1 MHDYYLILVI
11 ILGILAI
18 ADLMVGVSNDA
29 VNFLNSAIGSKVVS
43 FKTLMIIAS
52 LGVAFGA
59 MSSSGMMEVARKG
72 IFNPEM
78 FIFSEIMIIFLA
90 VMITDILLLDVFNS
104 YGLPTSTT
112 VSIVFELLGAAVI
125 ISLIKIS
132 NIDDSVVNLANYINT
147 TKATQI
153 ILGIF
158 LSVVI
163 AFSIGALVQFI
174 SRLVLSFRFQ
184 NKSKWLGS
192 FFGGIAITSIFYF
205 IIIKGLKGSPYAST
219 EFEFLGNE
227 TLSNFLDNNLVLIII
242 ISSIFWI
249 IISHMINSILK
260 FSIYTIVICA
270 GTFALAL
277 AFAGN
282 DLVNFIGVP
291 IAGYQ
296 SFLAWVDSGLN
307 ADNYTMEILSE
318 QVVAPTEILLGAG
331 AIMIITLWTSSKAKS
346 VIKTSIDLSN
356 QEETVERFKP
366 NFLSRF
372 FVKTASNIQHNI
384 NVIIPENF
392 QKFIANQYIKP
403 KPNNLILKKD
413 RPAFDE
419 IRASVNLVVAAILIS
434 IATSYKLPLST
445 TYVTFM
451 VAMGTSLADK
461 AWGSDSAVYR
471 VAGVINVIGGWLLT
485 ALIAFT
491 ASGII
496 ATILYYLGKSGLFI
510 LVVVVV
516 FVLTKNYFAHQ
527 NRRKI
532 EIEEEKLDIV
542 ESKSIKG
549 VIFESSKNISN
560 FSKRANKLILKIL
573 EGIGTQ
579 DLNVLKENKYLVKK
593 LKSDLER
600 IGDDVFYF
608 VKNLDE
614 TSTEITSKFHMNVL
628 EELENISDSISSLS
642 NLTHKHTNNNHRSLT
657 FNQIREL
664 KELEDELDEFFT
676 RIVKTFKT
684 KNYTEISEIFEVKEN
699 LVSSLD
705 LKIKSQ
711 ISRTRKN
718 ESSPRNTRL
727 YFEILK
733 KTETIITH
741 YVQLL
746 ELYSDKYVE
755 KVSPAQI
762 DIKVKK
768 NKN

>member
-1 MHDYYLILVI
+1 MQDYYLILVI

-18 ADLMVGVSNDA
+18 IDLMVGVSNDA

-78 FIFSEIMIIFLA
+78 FLFSEIMIIFIA
-90 VMITDILLLDVFNS
+90 VMITDILLLDLFNS

-112 VSIVFELLGAAVI
+112 VSIVFELLGAAVV
-125 ISLIKIS
+125 ISIIKIS
-132 NIDDSVVNLANYINT
+132 ANSDALLNLSTYINT
-147 TKATQI
+147 SEATKI
-153 ILGIF
+153 ISGIF

-174 SRLVLSFRFQ
+174 SRLILSFNYQ

-192 FFGGIAITSIFYF
+192 FFGGVAITSIFYF
-205 IIIKGLKGSPYAST
+205 IIIKGLKGSPYASI
-219 EFEFLGNE
+219 EFEWLGNE
-227 TLSNFLDNNLVLIII
+227 TLTNYLDNKLVLIII
-242 ISSIFWI
+242 FSSIFWI
-249 IISHMINSILK
+249 IISHLINTILK

-296 SFLAWVDSGLN
+296 SFTAWVDSGLS
-307 ADNYTMEILSE
+307 ADNYTMEILSKK
-318 QVVAPTEILLGAG
+318 VAAPTEILLGAG

-356 QEETVERFKP
+356 QEETVERFQP

-372 FVKTASNIQHNI
+372 LVKAASNIKDKI
-384 NVIIPENF
+384 TAVIPEKS

-434 IATSYKLPLST
+434 IATSLTQPLST

-471 VAGVINVIGGWLLT
+471 VAGVVNVIGGWLMT
-485 ALIAFT
+485 ALIAFL
-491 ASGII
+491 ASGLIASII
-496 ATILYYLGKSGLFI
+496 YYFGQYGLYL
-510 LVVVVV
+510 LVLIVAI
-516 FVLTKNYFAHQ
+516 VLTKNYFTHKE
-527 NRRKI
+527 RRIK
-532 EIEEEKLDIV
+532 EVEEEELEMI

-549 VIFESSKNISN
+549 VIFESSKNITK
-560 FSKRANKLILKIL
+560 FSKRISKLFKNLLTGISSKDISLLKDSESIVNKLDKDV
-573 EGIGTQ
+573 
-579 DLNVLKENKYLVKK
+579 DLIANN
-593 LKSDLER
+593 
-600 IGDDVFYF
+600 VFYF
-608 VKNLDE
+608 IKNLDE
-614 TSTEITSKFHMNVL
+614 LSSQSASNFHMSVL
-628 EELENISDSISSLS
+628 ESLENITRLTQSLLKSSS
-642 NLTHKHTNNNHRSLT
+642 KHFKNEHRGLTFQQLKELKEIESELESF
-657 FNQIREL
+657 FNQI
-664 KELEDELDEFFT
+664 
-676 RIVKTFKT
+676 INTFAT
-684 KNYTEISEIFEVKEN
+684 KNYEQIQSIFDIKE
-699 LVSSLD
+699 SLSFS
-705 LKIKSQ
+705 LKSKIKAQ
-711 ISRTRKN
+711 ISRTK
-718 ESSPRNTRL
+718 EKDSSPRNTRL

-733 KTETIITH
+733 KTQKIIEN
-741 YVQLL
+741 Y
-746 ELYSDKYVE
+746 
-755 KVSPAQI
+755 I
-762 DIKVKK
+762 DILEMYSEKYDDQIKT
-768 NKN
+768 

>member
-125 ISLIKIS
+125 VSLIKIS
-132 NIDDSVVNLANYINT
+132 NIDDSVVDLANYINT

-158 LSVVI
+158 LSVVV

-219 EFEFLGNE
+219 EFELLGNE

-249 IISHMINSILK
+249 IISHLINTILK

-296 SFLAWVDSGLN
+296 SFLAWVDSGLS

-318 QVVAPTEILLGAG
+318 KVAAPTEILLGAG

-356 QEETVERFKP
+356 QEETIERFQP

-372 FVKTASNIQHNI
+372 LVKAASNIQDKI
-384 NVIIPENF
+384 TAVIPENS

-496 ATILYYLGKSGLFI
+496 ATIIYYLGKSGLFI

-516 FVLTKNYFAHQ
+516 FVLTKNYFAHK

-560 FSKRANKLILKIL
+560 FSRRANKLILKIL
-573 EGIGTQ
+573 EGIGSK
-579 DLNVLKENKYLVKK
+579 DLNILKENKDLVKK
-593 LKSDLER
+593 LKNDLER
-600 IGDDVFYF
+600 VGDDVFYF

-614 TSTEITSKFHMNVL
+614 TSTEITSKFHMNIL
-628 EELENISDSISSLS
+628 EELENITDSISSLS
-642 NLTHKHTNNNHRSLT
+642 SLTHKHINNNHRGLT

-676 RIVKTFKT
+676 RIVKTFKAN
-684 KNYTEISEIFEVKEN
+684 NYTEISKIFEVKEK
-699 LVSSLD
+699 LVSSLE

-711 ISRTRKN
+711 ISRTRKD

-727 YFEILK
+727 YFEILNK
-733 KTETIITH
+733 IKTIITH
-741 YVQLL
+741 YVQIL
-746 ELYSDKYVE
+746 ELYSNKYDDNIE
-755 KVSPAQI
+755 PI
-762 DIKVKK
+762 L
-768 NKN
+768 

>member
-125 ISLIKIS
+125 VSLIKIS
-132 NIDDSVVNLANYINT
+132 NIDDSVVDLANYINT

-158 LSVVI
+158 LSVVV

-219 EFEFLGNE
+219 EFELLGNE

-242 ISSIFWI
+242 VSSIFWI
-249 IISHMINSILK
+249 IISHLINTILK

-296 SFLAWVDSGLN
+296 SFLAWVDSGLS

-318 QVVAPTEILLGAG
+318 KVAAPTEILLGAG

-356 QEETVERFKP
+356 QEETVERFQP

-372 FVKTASNIQHNI
+372 LVKAASNIQDKI
-384 NVIIPENF
+384 TAVIPENS

-527 NRRKI
+527 NRRKL

-560 FSKRANKLILKIL
+560 FTKRANKLILKIL

-579 DLNVLKENKYLVKK
+579 DLNILKDNKNFVKK

-614 TSTEITSKFHMNVL
+614 ASTEITSKFHMNVL
-628 EELENISDSISSLS
+628 EELENITDSISSLS
-642 NLTHKHTNNNHRSLT
+642 SLTHKHINNNHRGLT

-684 KNYTEISEIFEVKEN
+684 KNYTEISEIFEVKEK
-699 LVSSLD
+699 LVSSLE

-711 ISRTRKN
+711 ISRTRKD

-727 YFEILK
+727 YFEILNK
-733 KTETIITH
+733 MKTIITH
-741 YVQLL
+741 YVQIL
-746 ELYSDKYVE
+746 ELYSNKYDDK
-755 KVSPAQI
+755 I
-762 DIKVKK
+762 DPIL
-768 NKN
+768 